1 MSDIMNLEE
10 ILKSERTK
18 SAKVMMDLAAT
29 NYKTNRDEALKR
41 INEKELKEK
50 IKRIK
55 EYSIDNLDSLKSK
68 AIENLE
74 RQKVKIFEAKTAE
87 EACEIAL
94 KLIPK
99 KQLIIKS
106 KSNTIKEVGLLDHL
120 EKTNEVVETDCGDFI
135 VQITDENASHTLS
148 PALHIP
154 LKKITQT
161 IKKKF
166 HKTVKED
173 PKAIVDWVRGYLRE
187 KIIKAKIGLT
197 GANAISA
204 DGAIFIVENEGNI
217 SLVSRLP
224 EKHIIITGI
233 EKIVPTIQDAITL
246 CHASGIWGSSV
257 SMPTYINVI
266 GSPSKTADIKKE
278 TIYGAQGAKEV
289 YLILV
294 DNGRTQMI
302 KDGFKE
308 LLYCVNCGGCLY
320 FCPVYRQIFDNYG
333 FHYIGGKGVAM
344 ATLQDGM
351 KKGFDSGLYFC
362 TTCQACKENCP
373 FEIDLP
379 ELIKKL
385 RKKTVESGIE
395 TKTNERMMENIRTMG
410 NPFGDEVKDGK
421 IPKELYC
428 C

>member
-1 MSDIMNLEE
+1 MDIKKVLA
-10 ILKSERTK
+10 SERTK
-18 SAKVMMDLAAT
+18 NAKVMMEIAAN
-29 NYKTNRDEALKR
+29 NYTKNRDVALGR
-41 INEKELKEK
+41 INKEELKERVK
-50 IKRIK
+50 KIK
-55 EYSIDNLDSLKSK
+55 EYSISNLDTLKAK

-74 RQKVKIFEAKTAE
+74 RQKIKVFEAKTAK

-94 KLIPK
+94 RLIPK
-99 KQLIIKS
+99 KQLVVKS
-106 KSNTIKEVGLLDHL
+106 KSNTIKEIDLLYHL
-120 EKTNEVVETDCGDFI
+120 KKSNEVVETDTGDFI
-135 VQITDENASHTLS
+135 VQITEDEASHTLS

-166 HKTVKED
+166 HAKVKED
-173 PKAIVDWVRGYLRE
+173 PEAIVAWSRDYLRK

-197 GANAISA
+197 GANVISA

-233 EKIVPTIQDAITL
+233 EKIVPTIQDGITI
-246 CHASGIWGSSV
+246 CHASGIWGSGV
-257 SMPTYINVI
+257 SMPTYINII
-266 GSPSKTADIKKE
+266 GSPSKTADIRKE
-278 TIYGAQGAKEV
+278 LTYGLQGAKEV

-294 DNGRTQMI
+294 DNGRSQMI

-320 FCPVYRQIFDNYG
+320 FCPVYRQVFNHYG
-333 FHYIGGKGVAM
+333 FHHIGGRGVAM
-344 ATLQDGM
+344 TALQEGA

-362 TTCQACKENCP
+362 TTCQLCKEDCP
-373 FEIDLP
+373 FGIDVP
-379 ELIKKL
+379 NIIKKL
-385 RKKTVESGIE
+385 RKKAVEKGLE
-395 TKTNERMMENIRTMG
+395 TKINERMMENIRSMG
-410 NPFGDEVKDGK
+410 NPFGEEVKDGK

>member
-1 MSDIMNLEE
+1 MDIKK
-10 ILKSERTK
+10 ILASERTK
-18 SAKVMMDLAAT
+18 NAKLMMEIAAD
-29 NYKTNRDEALKR
+29 NYTKNRDEALKN
-41 INEKELKEK
+41 IKKDELKEK
-50 IKRIK
+50 VKKIK
-55 EYSIDNLDSLKSK
+55 EYSINNLDNLKAK
-68 AIENLE
+68 AIKNLE
-74 RQKVKIFEAKTAE
+74 RQKIKVFEAKNAK

-99 KQLIIKS
+99 KQLVVKS
-106 KSNTIKEVGLLDHL
+106 KSNTIKEINLLGYL
-120 EKTNEVVETDCGDFI
+120 KKRNEVVETDTGDFI
-135 VQITDENASHTLS
+135 VQITEDNASHTLS

-166 HKTVKED
+166 KAKVKET
-173 PKAIVDWVRGYLRE
+173 PEAIVAWSRDYLRK

-197 GANAISA
+197 GANVISA

-233 EKIVPTIQDAITL
+233 EKIVPTIQDGITI
-246 CHASGIWGSSV
+246 CHASGIWGSGV
-257 SMPTYINVI
+257 FMPTYINVI
-266 GSPSKTADIKKE
+266 GSPSKTADIKKQK
-278 TIYGAQGAKEV
+278 TYGVQGAKEV

-302 KDGFKE
+302 KEGFGE

-320 FCPVYRQIFDNYG
+320 FCPVYRQIFNGYG
-333 FHYIGGKGVAM
+333 FHHIGGRGVVMTA
-344 ATLQDGM
+344 LQEGV

-362 TTCQACKENCP
+362 TTCQLCKENCP
-373 FEIDLP
+373 FDIDVP
-379 ELIKKL
+379 ELMKKL
-385 RKKTVESGIE
+385 RKKAVEKGLE
-395 TKTNERMMENIRTMG
+395 TRINERMMENIRAMG
-410 NPFGDEVKDGK
+410 NPFGDEIKEGK
-421 IPKELYC
+421 IPKDLYC

>member
-1 MSDIMNLEE
+1 MDVKKVLA
-10 ILKSERTK
+10 SERTK
-18 SAKVMMDLAAT
+18 NAKEMMEIAT
-29 NYKTNRDEALKR
+29 DNYIKNRNDALKTV
-41 INEKELKEK
+41 NEKEMKEK
-50 IKRIK
+50 IKKIK

-74 RQKVKIFEAKTAE
+74 RQKIKVFEAKTAK

-99 KQLIIKS
+99 KQLVVKS
-106 KSNTIKEVGLLDHL
+106 KSNVIKEIGLLDHL
-120 EKTNEVVETDCGDFI
+120 KKTNEVVETDCGDFI

-166 HKTVKED
+166 RKTVKED
-173 PKAIVDWVRGYLRE
+173 PKDIVGWVRNYLRE

-197 GANAISA
+197 GANAITA

-233 EKIVPTIQDAITL
+233 EKIVPTIQDAMTI
-246 CHASGIWGSSV
+246 CHASGIWGSGV

-278 TIYGAQGAKEV
+278 LTYGVQGAKEV

-344 ATLQDGM
+344 ATLQDGTE
-351 KKGFDSGLYFC
+351 KGFDSGLYFC

-373 FEIDLP
+373 FEIDMP

-385 RKKTVESGIE
+385 RKKIVESGLE
-395 TKTNERMMENIRTMG
+395 TKTNERMMENVRTMG
-410 NPFGDEVKDGK
+410 NPFGEEVKDGK

>member
-1 MSDIMNLEE
+1 ME
-10 ILKSERTK
+10 IATDNYVKNRNDVLKG
-18 SAKVMMDLAAT
+18 V
-29 NYKTNRDEALKR
+29 
-41 INEKELKEK
+41 NEKELKEK
-50 IKRIK
+50 IRKIK
-55 EYSIDNLDSLKSK
+55 EYSIDNLNSLKSK

-74 RQKVKIFEAKTAE
+74 KQKIKVFEAKDAK

-94 KLIPK
+94 KLIPP
-99 KQLIIKS
+99 KQLIVKS
-106 KSNTIKEVGLLDHL
+106 KSNAIKEIDLLDTL
-120 EKTNEVVETDCGDFI
+120 EKRNEVVETDTGDFI
-135 VQITDENASHTLS
+135 VQITEDNASHTLS

-154 LKKITQT
+154 LKKITQ
-161 IKKKF
+161 IIEEKF
-166 HKTVKED
+166 HKKLKED
-173 PKAIVDWVRGYLRE
+173 PKEIVSWIRDYLRE

-197 GANAISA
+197 GANVISA

-233 EKIVPTIQDAITL
+233 DRIVPTIQDAITI
-246 CHASGIWGSSV
+246 CHAAGIWGSGV
-257 SMPTYINVI
+257 SMPTYINII

-278 TIYGAQGAKEV
+278 LIYGVQGAKEV

-320 FCPVYRQIFDNYG
+320 HCPIYRQIFDNYG
-333 FHYIGGKGVAM
+333 FHYIGGRGVAM
-344 ATLQDGM
+344 TTLQEGT

-362 TTCQACKENCP
+362 TTCQVCKENCP
-373 FEIDLP
+373 FEINIP

-385 RKKTVESGIE
+385 RKKAVEEGSE
-395 TKTNERMMENIRTMG
+395 TKSNERMIENIRTMG
-410 NPFGDEVKDGK
+410 NPFGEEVKEGK

>member
-1 MSDIMNLEE
+1 MDIKKVLASERIKNAKIMMEIATNNYTENRNKVLEE
-10 ILKSERTK
+10 VNKE
-18 SAKVMMDLAAT
+18 
-29 NYKTNRDEALKR
+29 
-41 INEKELKEK
+41 ELKERVK
-50 IKRIK
+50 KIK
-55 EYSIDNLDSLKSK
+55 EYSIDNLNSLKTK
-68 AIENLE
+68 AIKNLE
-74 RQKVKIFEAKTAE
+74 RQKIKVFEAKNAK
-87 EACEIAL
+87 EAREIVL

-99 KQLIIKS
+99 KQLIVKS
-106 KSNTIKEVGLLDHL
+106 KSNTIKEIGLLDHL
-120 EKTNEVVETDCGDFI
+120 KKRNEVVETDTGDFI
-135 VQITDENASHTLS
+135 VQITEDKASHTLS

-161 IKKKF
+161 ISKKF
-166 HKTVKED
+166 HVKVKED
-173 PKAIVDWVRGYLRE
+173 PEEIVAWVRDYLRK
-187 KIIKAKIGLT
+187 KIIKAKMGLT

-233 EKIVPTIQDAITL
+233 EKIVPTIQDAITI
-246 CHASGIWGSSV
+246 CYASGIWGSGV
-257 SMPTYINVI
+257 FMPTYINVI
-266 GSPSKTADIKKE
+266 GSPSKTADIRKE
-278 TIYGAQGAKEV
+278 LTYGLQGAKEV

-302 KDGFKE
+302 KEDFKE

-344 ATLQDGM
+344 ATLQDGIE
-351 KKGFDSGLYFC
+351 KGFDSGLYFC
-362 TTCQACKENCP
+362 TTCQLCKENCP
-373 FEIDLP
+373 FEIDIP
-379 ELIKKL
+379 KLIKKL
-385 RKKTVESGIE
+385 RKKTVEKGLE
-395 TKTNERMMENIRTMG
+395 TRINEKMMGNIRTMG
-410 NPFGDEVKDGK
+410 NPFGEEVKEGK

>member
-1 MSDIMNLEE
+1 MDIKKVLA
-10 ILKSERTK
+10 SERTK
-18 SAKVMMDLAAT
+18 NAKVMMEIAT
-29 NYKTNRDEALKR
+29 DNYTQNRDEALKR
-41 INEKELKEK
+41 IDKDGLKEK
-50 IKRIK
+50 IKKIK
-55 EYSIDNLDSLKSK
+55 EYSIDNLDSLKAK
-68 AIENLE
+68 TIEKLE
-74 RQKVKIFEAKTAE
+74 RQKIKVFEAKTAK

-99 KQLIIKS
+99 KQLIVKS
-106 KSNTIKEVGLLDHL
+106 KSNAIKEIGLLDHL
-120 EKTNEVVETDCGDFI
+120 KKRNEVVETDTGDFI
-135 VQITDENASHTLS
+135 VQITDDKASHTLS

-161 IKKKF
+161 IKRKF
-166 HKTVKED
+166 HAKVKED
-173 PKAIVDWVRGYLRE
+173 PKEIVTWVRDYLR
-187 KIIKAKIGLT
+187 KKMIKAKIGLT

-233 EKIVPTIQDAITL
+233 EKIVPTIQDAMTI
-246 CHASGIWGSSV
+246 CHASGIWGSGV

-266 GSPSKTADIKKE
+266 GSPSKTADIRKE
-278 TIYGAQGAKEV
+278 LTYGVQGAKEV

-344 ATLQDGM
+344 ATLQDGEER
-351 KKGFDSGLYFC
+351 GFDSGLYFC
-362 TTCQACKENCP
+362 TTCQLCKENCP
-373 FEIDLP
+373 FEIDVP
-379 ELIKKL
+379 KLIKKL
-385 RKKTVESGIE
+385 RKKVVEKGLE
-395 TKTNERMMENIRTMG
+395 TRINERMMENIRTMG
-410 NPFGDEVKDGK
+410 NPFGEEVKEGK

>member
-1 MSDIMNLEE
+1 MD
-10 ILKSERTK
+10 LKKVLASERTK
-18 SAKVMMDLAAT
+18 NAKVMMEIAT
-29 NYKTNRDEALKR
+29 NNYIQNRNDVLKAV
-41 INEKELKEK
+41 NKEELKEK
-50 IKRIK
+50 LKKIK
-55 EYSIDNLDSLKSK
+55 EYSIDNLNGLKTK

-74 RQKVKIFEAKTAE
+74 RQKIKVFEAKTAK
-87 EACEIAL
+87 EAVEIAL

-99 KQLIIKS
+99 RQLVAKS
-106 KSNTIKEVGLLDHL
+106 KSNTIKEIDLLDHL
-120 EKTNEVVETDCGDFI
+120 KKRNDVVETDTGDFI
-135 VQITDENASHTLS
+135 VQITEDKASHALS

-166 HKTVKED
+166 RIKVKEN
-173 PKAIVDWVRGYLRE
+173 PEEIVTWIRNYLRK

-233 EKIVPTIQDAITL
+233 EKIVPTIQDAITI
-246 CHASGIWGSSV
+246 CYASGIWGSGV
-257 SMPTYINVI
+257 YMPTYINVI
-266 GSPSKTADIKKE
+266 GSPSKTADIRKE
-278 TIYGAQGAKEV
+278 LTYGLQGAKEV

-294 DNGRTQMI
+294 DNGRIQMI
-302 KDGFKE
+302 KENFKE
-308 LLYCVNCGGCLY
+308 LLYCINCGGCLY

-344 ATLQDGM
+344 ASLQEGVE
-351 KKGFDSGLYFC
+351 KGFDSGLYFC
-362 TTCQACKENCP
+362 TTCQLCKENCP
-373 FEIDLP
+373 FEIDISK
-379 ELIKKL
+379 LIKKL
-385 RKKTVESGIE
+385 RKKAIE
-395 TKTNERMMENIRTMG
+395 KGLETRINERMMENIRTMG
-410 NPFGDEVKDGK
+410 NPFGEEIKEGK
-421 IPKELYC
+421 LPKELFC

>member
-1 MSDIMNLEE
+1 MDIKKVLA
-10 ILKSERTK
+10 SERTK
-18 SAKVMMDLAAT
+18 NAKVMMEIAT
-29 NYKTNRDEALKR
+29 DNYTKNRNEALKTV
-41 INEKELKEK
+41 NKDELKEK
-50 IKRIK
+50 IKKIK
-55 EYSIDNLDSLKSK
+55 EYSIDNLDDLKAK

-74 RQKVKIFEAKTAE
+74 RQKIKVFEAKTAK

-99 KQLIIKS
+99 KQLVVKS
-106 KSNTIKEVGLLDHL
+106 KSNTIKEIGLLDHL
-120 EKTNEVVETDCGDFI
+120 KKRNEVVETDTGDFI
-135 VQITDENASHTLS
+135 VQITEDKASHTLS

-166 HKTVKED
+166 HAKVKED
-173 PKAIVDWVRGYLRE
+173 PEEIVAWGRDYLRK

-197 GANAISA
+197 GANVISA

-233 EKIVPTIQDAITL
+233 EKIVPTIQDGITI
-246 CHASGIWGSSV
+246 CHASGIWGSGV
-257 SMPTYINVI
+257 SMPTYINFI

-278 TIYGAQGAKEV
+278 LTYGVQGAKEV

-308 LLYCVNCGGCLY
+308 LLYCFNCGGCLY
-320 FCPVYRQIFDNYG
+320 FCPVYRQVFNHYG

-344 ATLQDGM
+344 ATLQDGE

-362 TTCQACKENCP
+362 TTCQSCKENCP
-373 FEIDLP
+373 FEIDIP
-379 ELIKKL
+379 DLIKKL
-385 RKKTVESGIE
+385 RKKVVEKGLE
-395 TKTNERMMENIRTMG
+395 TRINERMMENIRTMG
-410 NPFGDEVKDGK
+410 NPFGEEVKEGK

>member
-1 MSDIMNLEE
+1 MDIKKVLA
-10 ILKSERTK
+10 SERTK
-18 SAKVMMDLAAT
+18 NAKEMMEIAT
-29 NYKTNRDEALKR
+29 DNYIKGRDDSLK
-41 INEKELKEK
+41 NVDKKGLKEK
-50 IKRIK
+50 IKKIK
-55 EYSIDNLDSLKSK
+55 EYSIDNLDSLKAK

-74 RQKVKIFEAKTAE
+74 KQKIKVFEAKTAK

-106 KSNTIKEVGLLDHL
+106 KSNTIKEIGLLDYL

-135 VQITDENASHTLS
+135 VQITNENASHTLS

-161 IKKKF
+161 IYKKF
-166 HKTVKED
+166 HKKVRED
-173 PKAIVDWVRGYLRE
+173 PKEIVDWIRDYLRK

-197 GANAISA
+197 GANVISA

-233 EKIVPTIQDAITL
+233 EKIVPTIQDAITI
-246 CHASGIWGSSV
+246 CHASGIWGSGV

-344 ATLQDGM
+344 ATLQEGTE
-351 KKGFDSGLYFC
+351 KGFDSGLYFC
-362 TTCQACKENCP
+362 TTCQSCKENCP
-373 FEIDLP
+373 FEIDTP

-385 RKKTVESGIE
+385 RKKVVEDGIE

-410 NPFGDEVKDGK
+410 NPFGEEVKDGK